1 MDSSPVLLRSLLI
14 ALVVVTP
21 YGVHKLRQVRARRAL
36 AARPPGSG
44 TIGTDPSVTPVAA
57 APRLEDVVARIE
69 AVAGSL
75 DPGDPTTVTV
85 PSGVTVG
92 GDEVPTELVDSLVRD
107 ALRRSGLVATAEVDT
122 ADGRLLECRRA

>member
-14 ALVVVTP
+14 ALAVVTP
-21 YGVHKLRQVRARRAL
+21 YGIYKVRQVRARRARE
-36 AARPPGSG
+36 ARPSASEV
-44 TIGTDPSVTPVAA
+44 TATDPSVTPVAA

-69 AVAGSL
+69 AVAVSL

-85 PSGVTVG
+85 PAGVTVG
-92 GDEVPTELVDSLVRD
+92 GDQVPTELVDSLVRD
-107 ALRRSGLVATAEVDT
+107 ALRRSGLVATAELDT